1 MGTSKRISFALGA
14 WNTPTITGQFEYI
27 ERTEW
32 DYPSYYVGPVLR
44 FYNGYAL
51 HSTLLYYNGTEYDG
65 RVGVNISHGC
75 VRLHQAIL
83 TGLQIQFRSIQE
95 FILQNNIKKQAEISL
110 LFLLAVHIKFSDHFN
125 RF

>member
-1 MGTSKRISFALGA
+1 MEYAYNHRS
-14 WNTPTITGQFEYI
+14 QFEYI

-75 VRLHQAIL
+75 VTSSPKAIL
-83 TGLQIQFRSIQE
+83 TGLQIQIPFYTRIYITE
-95 FILQNNIKKQAEISL
+95 
-110 LFLLAVHIKFSDHFN
+110 
-125 RF
+125 